1 MLPVLFVLVLYPS
14 LCQSFAFF
22 IEKTSFH
29 DRSPTIKSRRH
40 VQVSQKCRS
49 LLSALHGTKQV
60 VVVGGGIGGLAVASR
75 IAASN
80 KDYKVT
86 IVEKNSF
93 VGGRCGSFERQIDG
107 VGTFRHER
115 GPSLLL
121 LPDVYRDLFYDCTN
135 QKAETFGLTMAQCVP
150 AYQVVFDDGDSIS
163 VGFPRTSMEDM
174 GQAEIESRKKMH
186 SYEPNGAKKWDEYMM
201 ATSAFLDAGLSNFIE
216 ERLDLASFPNFIK
229 EALRDF
235 GKVRAR
241 LQETSLSTFAVYCAS
256 PFVLMIDL
264 QL

>member
-1 MLPVLFVLVLYPS
+1 
-14 LCQSFAFF
+14 
-22 IEKTSFH
+22 
-29 DRSPTIKSRRH
+29 
-40 VQVSQKCRS
+40 
-49 LLSALHGTKQV
+49 
-60 VVVGGGIGGLAVASR
+60 
-75 IAASN
+75 
-80 KDYKVT
+80 
-86 IVEKNSF
+86 
-93 VGGRCGSFERQIDG
+93 
-107 VGTFRHER
+107 
-115 GPSLLL
+115 
-121 LPDVYRDLFYDCTN
+121 
-135 QKAETFGLTMAQCVP
+135 
-150 AYQVVFDDGDSIS
+150 
-163 VGFPRTSMEDM
+163 MEDM
-174 GQAEIESRKKMH
+174 GQAEIESRKKMD